1 VIMKHSIEHNDYEEA
16 DRIATLESRAAELE
30 RRLLAVTQANG
41 LTGWINAALPG
52 DPAPPPAGTAF
63 PTGAYPIYFPP
74 GSGFQPGFG
83 SAAEGAHADGGIGD
97 GSPDGEGAVDDRP
110 VDDAFV
116 DAGAAGGGRTEALI
130 NRGRPA
136 AKRSL
141 GQGLLRHWRLFVVA
155 AISLAAGVV
164 AVLVMVGGPS
174 PSWPASVAAVQ
185 TQIKTACANPDTGA
199 EPSGLNFA
207 CAKDSQQVLWVFSL
221 LTSGDNPGY
230 VDASTGRKGLE
241 PITPSQGGDI
251 AWSLNLR
258 HLYNPASPIDS
269 LTVAARAVNNIVY
282 GATMTTAS
290 GAADVEP
297 GLESTAANCRR
308 YTGSAALAT
317 RAGYPARCAAPLT
330 TAGTAALVS
339 DAFQQWMGGTPSRI
353 ASEAGTLYANADN
366 PGNPQ
371 VQAILASLPASGG

>member
-1 VIMKHSIEHNDYEEA
+1 MSKSKIENISYSEA
-16 DRIATLESRAAELE
+16 KRLAILENRAAELE
-30 RRLLAVTQANG
+30 RRLLAITRPDG
-41 LTGWINAALPG
+41 LPG
-52 DPAPPPAGTAF
+52 WSNVATSDDEVAGGREFDPAGD
-63 PTGAYPIYFPP
+63 
-74 GSGFQPGFG
+74 
-83 SAAEGAHADGGIGD
+83 DGD
-97 GSPDGEGAVDDRP
+97 
-110 VDDAFV
+110 
-116 DAGAAGGGRTEALI
+116 RTEALV
-130 NRGRPA
+130 NHGRSRARRHRGRRPLA
-136 AKRSL
+136 
-141 GQGLLRHWRLFVVA
+141 HWRAFMVA
-155 AISLAAGVV
+155 AVALAAGIV
-164 AVLVMVGGPS
+164 AVLVMGGPS
-174 PSWPASVAAVQ
+174 PSWPASVATVQ
-185 TQIKTACANPDTGA
+185 AQIKTACANPDVAA
-199 EPSGLNFA
+199 EPSGLDFA

-308 YTGSAALAT
+308 YTGSAALAI

-353 ASEAGTLYANADN
+353 ASEAGVLFANSDN

-371 VQAILASLPASGG
+371 VQAILASLPSSGG